1 MTYFYVVFKTYFYEE
16 IFTTIIIMKIR
27 IYIIYNEI

>member
-16 IFTTIIIMKIR
+16 IFTTIIMKIR